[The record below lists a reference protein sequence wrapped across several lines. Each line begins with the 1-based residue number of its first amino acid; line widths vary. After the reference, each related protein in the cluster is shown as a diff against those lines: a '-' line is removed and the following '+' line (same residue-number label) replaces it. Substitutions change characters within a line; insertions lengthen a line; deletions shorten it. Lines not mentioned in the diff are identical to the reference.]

1 MGTWKTWKR
10 ALHPLL
16 LLLLVHGGGG
26 QRRPRRQRPTRP
38 QQAAAGGG
46 LNRILQGVELNILD
60 SKFLG
65 LGYVREDLVEE
76 LCTRATLQLVR
87 EGEQRAQRELSGGG
101 LVAGFTN
108 QVNDKCSQLVGEGE
122 KACNLV
128 LDMVSTRFDNLKD
141 DTVKEADTQCE
152 NAQELTVGM
161 VKKGAEA
168 AFNSS
173 AGLGMQLARTEFLR
187 QVEVEKN
194 RGERMF
200 QEEVEKNRG
209 LAEAELRRRV
219 KEGKELGEKEF
230 LEQVRAGH
238 DLDCVVSFHGLL
250 HSRPQHPTKH
260 DDDPRGG
267 YFHRLTPA
275 EFEADTSIVKA
286 PNTYSSRCKVLIE
299 NGDLDEHVPQESM
312 EEFGAEMDAAGID
325 WRVNNHCRTPHGFA
339 LDPGMWSTAY
349 HEDADRRST
358 LSMLSLFAE
367 CWPDFPQFPVPVN
380 ACGTVL
386 GQSITVQPASRL

>member
-1 MGTWKTWKR
+1 M
-10 ALHPLL
+10 L

-38 QQAAAGGG
+38 QQPPTGAG

-108 QVNDKCSQLVGEGE
+108 QVSDKCSQLVVEGE
-122 KACNLV
+122 KACNQV
-128 LDMVSTRFDNLKD
+128 LDMVSTRFNSLKD
-141 DTVKEADTQCE
+141 DTVKEADAQCE
-152 NAQELTVGM
+152 NAKELTVGM

-168 AFNSS
+168 AFMSS
-173 AGLGMQLARTEFLR
+173 AELGMQLARTEFLR

-219 KEGKELGEKEF
+219 QEGKELGEKEF
-230 LEQVRAGH
+230 LEQVRAGKEE
-238 DLDCVVSFHGLL
+238 GE
-250 HSRPQHPTKH
+250 RRYQQT
-260 DDDPRGG
+260 
-267 YFHRLTPA
+267 
-275 EFEADTSIVKA
+275 I
-286 PNTYSSRCKVLIE
+286 
-299 NGDLDEHVPQESM
+299 LDERAKAEKILKDTVEAGRAEAEVIFAQEVAKGRAEAERLYAERALEGREKGEKICSEM
-312 EEFGAEMDAAGID
+312 INVACQNATEGTDSFDFCEEFFFFTDDLGDE
-325 WRVNNHCRTPHGFA
+325 RRRKRQN
-339 LDPGMWSTAY
+339 
-349 HEDADRRST
+349 DRLYGS
-358 LSMLSLFAE
+358 FYNK
-367 CWPDFPQFPVPVN
+367 FH
-380 ACGTVL
+380 
-386 GQSITVQPASRL
+386 